1 MRMESLN
8 VLGITNSFEERFSV
22 CGKKFDDDENFGDDW
37 DDELQRV
44 Q

>member
-8 VLGITNSFEERFSV
+8 VLGITNSFEDRFSV
-22 CGKKFDDDENFGDDW
+22 CGEKFDDDENFGDDL